1 MCDLKHKM
9 SPSDTLCFTKNNGG
23 AVVRCLLQE
32 LRPKGAVVSTVPD
45 QVLVARLLPTRYAL
59 STTTL
64 VPIFAESINVGQV
77 HPAGRRSARLVPGDG
92 PKCASR
98 PQMHLLTLFPS
109 ILYLVPLYASNV
121 GCQPKEAALIQ
132 KGFLVRQ

>member
-1 MCDLKHKM
+1 MRSLCCDLKHKM
-9 SPSDTLCFTKNNGG
+9 SPSDTLCFKKNIGG
-23 AVVRCLLQE
+23 AVVRCPLQE

-59 STTTL
+59 SITTQ

-77 HPAGRRSARLVPGDG
+77 HPAGRRSTRLVPGDC

-98 PQMHLLTLFPS
+98 PQLHLLTLFPS
-109 ILYLVPLYASNV
+109 ILYLAVKMTRLF
-121 GCQPKEAALIQ
+121 C
-132 KGFLVRQ
+132 